1 MEKPL
6 PARSWNASLTTMSMT
21 ITMNEAGRLTLPESV
36 RRMFGLS
43 GDQQI
48 ELDVQDDGVKL
59 RFEHPA
65 ATEVPV
71 GRIETRNGRRV
82 IVPPITVTS
91 QDIVKAI
98 QADRNERADKLA
110 RRHHAS
116 L

>member
-1 MEKPL
+1 
-6 PARSWNASLTTMSMT
+6 MSMT

-36 RRMFGLS
+36 RVMFGLA
-43 GDQQI
+43 GGQRI

-65 ATEVPV
+65 AAEAPL
-71 GRIETRNGRRV
+71 GRIETRHGRRV
-82 IVPPITVTS
+82 IVPPVAVTS

-98 QADRNERADKLA
+98 KADRNERTDKIA
-110 RRHHAS
+110 HRPRAS